1 MRVSSLRTQMAR
13 RGVNMPLSCGYCA
26 LVLMLTT
33 GVPAVT
39 ANFLWN
45 VPDIQSYMQVTLP

>member
-1 MRVSSLRTQMAR
+1 
-13 RGVNMPLSCGYCA
+13 MPLSCGYCA